1 MKRLDRDLLET
12 ARQLLD
18 AGQQRGRPRQANLR
32 RAISTAYYAVF
43 HALCRMCA
51 DAFVGTQGE
60 VREAWRQVYRAVE
73 HGLAKSRCAHG
84 HFRDNFPNSA
94 IKFCFIFT
102 HLQEK
107 RHESDYDPFVSFL
120 RSDVEEAITLAE
132 TAISLID
139 KQNME
144 LADRRAF
151 AAWVL
156 FRKPR
161 Q

>member
-1 MKRLDRDLLET
+1 MKRLDKDLLET
-12 ARQLLD
+12 ARQLLG
-18 AGQQRGRPRQANLR
+18 AGQQRGRPRQTNLR

-51 DAFVGTQGE
+51 DAFVGTKQGTHQ
-60 VREAWRQVYRAVE
+60 AWRQVYRGLE
-73 HGLAKSRCAHG
+73 HGSTKGKCAHG
-84 HFRDNFPNSA
+84 YFKNNFPKGA

-107 RHESDYDPFVSFL
+107 RHEADYDPFARFL

-139 KQNME
+139 K
-144 LADRRAF
+144 
-151 AAWVL
+151 
-156 FRKPR
+156 
-161 Q
+161 